1 MLSSPD
7 ENVLVF
13 AQLDLSVIWLHGR
26 PLKQPQPRLLIST
39 PVCPRSQTRL
49 SAWFFTALH
58 FYHILYHFSK
68 SQRHT
73 VKITEVSSQLHLSP
87 FSQPTAGYISC
98 SKSGLDLSSASA
110 PTSSPW
116 LTESTVRSC
125 HEINIPSGSF
135 HKKLKALAAG
145 LGTRVVQRGQSC
157 CTIHH
162 SEMRGHLPR
171 VRMAKQ
177 LRELT
182 PNPITATLLPVS
194 KLSHF
199 ILTTGPSGRAR

>member
-13 AQLDLSVIWLHGR
+13 AQLDLSVIWLHAR

-39 PVCPRSQTRL
+39 PVNPRSRTRL
-49 SAWFFTALH
+49 SVWFFTALH
-58 FYHILYHFSK
+58 FYHIQHHFSK

-73 VKITEVSSQLHLSP
+73 FKITEVSSSTSAPFLSQQQAIFLIPKVGLTSHLP
-87 FSQPTAGYISC
+87 LLPHHHHDWQSQPWGAAT
-98 SKSGLDLSSASA
+98 KS
-110 PTSSPW
+110 TSLQGP
-116 LTESTVRSC
+116 
-125 HEINIPSGSF
+125 F
-135 HKKLKALAAG
+135 YKKLKTLAAG
-145 LGTRVVQRGQSC
+145 LGTRVAQLGQSC
-157 CTIHH
+157 CIIHH

-182 PNPITATLLPVS
+182 PDPITVTLLPVS

-199 ILTTGPSGRAR
+199 ILTMVPSGRGR